1 MIDVRSLSQATV
13 SSNNELTF
21 PVGKK
26 GYPIYRSGYNLPR
39 PFGLTIVP
47 SIGLE
52 LDDSM
57 PNIPALRL

>member
-1 MIDVRSLSQATV
+1 MG
-13 SSNNELTF
+13 SNNELTF

-26 GYPIYRSGYNLPR
+26 GGHYPIYRSGYNLPR